1 MSLTKVS
8 YSMIEG
14 AIYNVLDY
22 GASTSASASANSTAF
37 QATINAAKVT
47 GGTVFIPAGSYTYDV
62 GMLVDKGN
70 VQLVGEGLNAT
81 ILTYTGLGAGVIIG
95 DSGGDYYGTSGW
107 FKLVGTNAASIGIR
121 VLGVTAGVLDSVWV
135 KGFVRAFAPSGGL
148 PGSGGAAG
156 VWLNARNLTGNLVLS
171 YTVQN
176 CIIEENFTNIDFTGD
191 VTGAT
196 NDIHIVRNKIRDAK
210 GGYNIYANIAATTW
224 TIEENDLEA
233 NAVNNPSVLIA
244 GATVVS
250 FNKNYV
256 EQVRA
261 GPALVFNSSTDAN
274 VNVKSITVNNNNFVT
289 SVAGAF
295 QHCIEWYGNNN
306 AGMTVSNNYF
316 NGWVYALKLAGTY
329 AAMIVE
335 GNNYLATDISDFGG
349 TYFNC
354 RFEEG
359 TTDVTFKT
367 TVRGG
372 MWLAQGGFGTKFE
385 TTANTT
391 YQVPVGACRIIFTG
405 AGASVFTLFAA
416 TSGRELLITNQTAFA
431 ITSATSNIVPLAGG
445 AATTA
450 ILAGSAGQW
459 AWLVANG
466 STWQIMAAN

>member
-1 MSLTKVS
+1 MSLTQVS
-8 YSMIEG
+8 YSMIQG
-14 AIYNVLDY
+14 AVYNVLDY
-22 GASTSASASANSTAF
+22 GASPSASASANSTAF
-37 QATINAAKVT
+37 QAAINAAKVT

-107 FKLVGTNAASIGIR
+107 FKLIGTNAASMGIR

-135 KGFVRAFAPSGGL
+135 KGFVRAFVPSGGL

-191 VTGAT
+191 VIGAT
-196 NDIHIVRNKIRDAK
+196 NDIVIVKNKIRDAK
-210 GGYNIYANIAATTW
+210 GGYNIYANIVATTW

-250 FNKNYV
+250 FNKNYI
-256 EQVRA
+256 EQVQT
-261 GPALVFNSSTDAN
+261 GPAVVFNSSTDPT
-274 VNVKSITVNNNNFVT
+274 VNTQAITVTNNNFVT
-289 SVAGAF
+289 SSPDTY
-295 QHCIEWYGNNN
+295 CIRWNGNNN
-306 AGMTVSNNYF
+306 SGITVTGNYF
-316 NGWVYALKLAGTY
+316 SGWVYVMQLAGTY
-329 AAMIVE
+329 TDMVVE
-335 GNNYLATDISDFGG
+335 SNYQAVSLSDYGG
-349 TYFNC
+349 TYYNC
-354 RFEEG
+354 RFQDG
-359 TTDVTFKT
+359 TTDVTFKNMIK
-367 TVRGG
+367 GG
-372 MWLAQGGFGTKFE
+372 LWLAQGGFGTTFA

-391 YQVPVGACRIIFTG
+391 YQVPVGACRIVFTG
-405 AGASVFTLFAA
+405 AGASVFTLPAA

-431 ITSATSNIVPLAGG
+431 ITSATANIVPLVGG

-450 ILAGSAGQW
+450 LLSGSAGKW

-466 STWQIMAAN
+466 SDWQIMAAN